1 MKNIITVLLF
11 TLLLLIS
18 GYSQNKYS
26 VQPGVRNN
34 QIVLQIS
41 NTSTSENANNLEVK
55 LIKDS
60 KNIKFNQTEKLIE
73 KIGQGGET
81 EVNFTF
87 DVPFNVGNAKV
98 DTIEFVI
105 TDNKDIYLNK
115 QFILEYAQPTEY
127 KLEQNYPNPFNP
139 TTKIRYSIPNVET
152 HNDASLRNVTLK
164 IYDILGDEV
173 ATLVNEKKEAG
184 YYEIEFNASSI
195 ASGVYIYRL
204 QSGSFTS
211 SKKMMVLK

>member
-115 QFILEYAQPTEY
+115 QFILEYAQPTDY

>member
-1 MKNIITVLLF
+1 MKSLSI
-11 TLLLLIS
+11 LLIFILS
-18 GYSQNKYS
+18 ILNFAQNKYS

-34 QIVLQIS
+34 QIILQIS